1 MYGTVAYVRVKSGHQ
16 DDMVAVLEEWRTQ
29 RKPRV
34 RGALDSYVFKLD
46 ADAQDWI
53 MVALFED
60 KDSYFVNADDPE
72 QGKWFERFMEH
83 LEEEPRWHDGEVLQT

>member
-16 DDMVAVLEEWRTQ
+16 DDMAAALEEWRMQ
-29 RKPRV
+29 RKPSV
-34 RGALDSYVFKLD
+34 RGALDGYVFKLD

-83 LEEEPRWHDGEVLQT
+83 LEEEPRWHDGEVFQA